1 MIDTYASLLDFQRKI
16 IESEI
21 MRQEAEIEYFLV
33 SGAMPRDLVLEQ
45 GCPGVSKSSICSA
58 WTFNIPFR
66 II

>member
-1 MIDTYASLLDFQRKI
+1 MSDTYASLLDFQRKI

-33 SGAMPRDLVLEQ
+33 SGAMLKDLLLEQ
-45 GCPGVSKSSICSA
+45 GYPGASKPSICSA